1 MGAAQSH
8 FLKGRENIGQRRA
21 EQWKREGI
29 KPPGISEMWRIN
41 LLVGCK
47 MDIWLRENRQC
58 KQRMADTMRVAS
70 SQRLERLQG
79 WECLANEAKFA
90 STSLLTTPP
99 LTTLQAAPTTCSHFL
114 ETKAAAD
121 RLHPRPNKG
130 PPEGETNVVAALV

>member
-1 MGAAQSH
+1 
-8 FLKGRENIGQRRA
+8 
-21 EQWKREGI
+21 
-29 KPPGISEMWRIN
+29 MWRIH

-47 MDIWLRENRQC
+47 MDIWLRRAGNVNSAWLIRWWLQVHY
-58 KQRMADTMRVAS
+58 R
-70 SQRLERLQG
+70 QRLQRLQG

-90 STSLLTTPP
+90 STSLVTTPP